1 MKKDPVVISIISL
14 LILLAVG
21 SIIYFNYFYVKST
34 GDNKEKIYV
43 KVDDELV
50 INEIEELIIDRKLYN
65 IDKLKRNID
74 DFNTLSSKEKLNI
87 AFDYV
92 ISNIDDAHENGIDV
106 KKIEEYFDNT
116 FKSIIYWDKLDLHVY
131 NGEVYKY
138 EKEKD
143 RYIYDE
149 EQSSFDVDVINS
161 YAKIIN
167 IRNKNNIYEVT
178 LVRLWENDDKVFTS
192 YKDALND
199 INFITYSKD
208 DIDNHLNEMTKYIY
222 TFEKI
227 DNNYLLVS
235 YKYKK

>member
-50 INEIEELIIDRKLYN
+50 INEIEELIINRKLYN

-149 EQSSFDVDVINS
+149 EQSSFDVDVMNS

-178 LVRLWENDDKVFTS
+178 LVRLWENNDKVFTS

-199 INFITYSKD
+199 INSITYSKD

-235 YKYKK
+235 YMYKK

>member
-92 ISNIDDAHENGIDV
+92 ISNIDDVHENGIDV

-143 RYIYDE
+143 IYIYDE
-149 EQSSFDVDVINS
+149 EQSSFEVDVINS

-178 LVRLWENDDKVFTS
+178 LVRLWENNDKVFTS

-199 INFITYSKD
+199 INSITYSKD

>member
-92 ISNIDDAHENGIDV
+92 ISNIDDVHENGIDV

-178 LVRLWENDDKVFTS
+178 LVRLWENNDKVFTS

-199 INFITYSKD
+199 INSITYSKD

>member
-50 INEIEELIIDRKLYN
+50 INEIEELIINRKLYN

-149 EQSSFDVDVINS
+149 EQSSFDVDVMNS

>member
-149 EQSSFDVDVINS
+149 EQSSFDVDVMNS

>member
-50 INEIEELIIDRKLYN
+50 INEIEELIINRKLYN

-116 FKSIIYWDKLDLHVY
+116 FKRIIYCDKLDLHVY

-149 EQSSFDVDVINS
+149 EQSSFDVDVMNS

-167 IRNKNNIYEVT
+167 IRNKNDIYEVT
-178 LVRLWENDDKVFTS
+178 LVRLWENNDKVFTS

-199 INFITYSKD
+199 INSITYSKD

>member
-50 INEIEELIIDRKLYN
+50 INEIEELIINRKLYN

-92 ISNIDDAHENGIDV
+92 ISNIDAAHENGIDV

-149 EQSSFDVDVINS
+149 EQSSFDVDVMNS

-178 LVRLWENDDKVFTS
+178 LVRLWENNDKVFTS

-199 INFITYSKD
+199 INSITYSKD

>member
-50 INEIEELIIDRKLYN
+50 INEIEELIINRKLYN

-92 ISNIDDAHENGIDV
+92 ISNIDDAHKNGIDV

-149 EQSSFDVDVINS
+149 EQSSFDVDVMNS

-167 IRNKNNIYEVT
+167 IRNKNDIYEVT
-178 LVRLWENDDKVFTS
+178 LVRLWENNDKVFTS

-199 INFITYSKD
+199 INSITYSKD

>member
-50 INEIEELIIDRKLYN
+50 INDIEELIINRKLYN

-149 EQSSFDVDVINS
+149 EQSSFDVDVMNS

-167 IRNKNNIYEVT
+167 IRNKNDIYEVT
-178 LVRLWENDDKVFTS
+178 LVRLWENNDKVFTS

-199 INFITYSKD
+199 INSITYSKD

>member
-50 INEIEELIIDRKLYN
+50 INEIEELIINRKLYN

-149 EQSSFDVDVINS
+149 EQSSFDVDVMNS

-178 LVRLWENDDKVFTS
+178 LVRLWENNDKVFTS
-192 YKDALND
+192 YKDVLND
-199 INFITYSKD
+199 INSITYSKD

>member
-92 ISNIDDAHENGIDV
+92 ISNIDDVHENGIDV

-149 EQSSFDVDVINS
+149 EQSSFDVDVMNS

-178 LVRLWENDDKVFTS
+178 LVRLWENNDKVFTS

-199 INFITYSKD
+199 INSITYSKD

>member
-50 INEIEELIIDRKLYN
+50 INEIEELILNRKLYN

-149 EQSSFDVDVINS
+149 EQSSFDVDVMN
-161 YAKIIN
+161 
-167 IRNKNNIYEVT
+167 R
-178 LVRLWENDDKVFTS
+178 
-192 YKDALND
+192 
-199 INFITYSKD
+199 
-208 DIDNHLNEMTKYIY
+208 H
-222 TFEKI
+222 
-227 DNNYLLVS
+227 
-235 YKYKK
+235 

>member
-178 LVRLWENDDKVFTS
+178 LVRLWENNDKVFTS

>member
-50 INEIEELIIDRKLYN
+50 INEIEELIINRKLYN

-149 EQSSFDVDVINS
+149 EQSSFDVDVMNS

-178 LVRLWENDDKVFTS
+178 LVRLWENNDKVFTS

-199 INFITYSKD
+199 INSITYSKD

>member
-50 INEIEELIIDRKLYN
+50 INEIEELIINRKLYN

-87 AFDYV
+87 ALDYV

-149 EQSSFDVDVINS
+149 EQSSFDVDVMNS

-167 IRNKNNIYEVT
+167 IRNKNDIYEVT
-178 LVRLWENDDKVFTS
+178 LVRLWENNDKVFTS

-199 INFITYSKD
+199 INSITYSKD

>member
-50 INEIEELIIDRKLYN
+50 INEIEELIINRKLYN

-149 EQSSFDVDVINS
+149 EQSSFDVDVMNS

-167 IRNKNNIYEVT
+167 IRNKNDIYEVT
-178 LVRLWENDDKVFTS
+178 LVRLWENNDKVFTS

-199 INFITYSKD
+199 INSITYSKD